1 MFPSRSLQP
10 RTTARLALAWLVAL
24 LLTASAATATAGEGL
39 RSLRSA
45 GVGDNVV
52 AAAAGNA
59 ALFHNPAGLGS
70 VSMYSLELGWD
81 TQLKSGSHQAS
92 VSIADSQTNAAI
104 AGGLAYTF
112 SFNKGGEKGDHVGH
126 NEHHLRLSAAVPVI
140 PETLIFGITGQYL
153 HFNQGREGGSREG
166 AKIKHSGFSLDLGVM
181 AKLGQKVFI
190 GVSAQDLLRVE
201 GATGPRTIRA
211 GLSGMFGAFRILGE
225 YGAHLD
231 GPRTRH
237 HGGAGIE
244 VMIHSVAL
252 RTGFRHVSAG
262 GIHRHENLMSFGAG
276 YRGQRFGLDFA
287 YRQHIQRAPDR
298 FIGVSAIL
306 FM

>member
-1 MFPSRSLQP
+1 MLPSRSLHP
-10 RTTARLALAWLVAL
+10 TITTRIAVAWLTAL

-59 ALFHNPAGLGS
+59 ALFHNPAGLAS
-70 VSMYSLELGWD
+70 VSMYSLELGYD
-81 TQLKSGSHQAS
+81 TQLQSGSHQAG
-92 VSIADSQTNAAI
+92 VSIADSQTNASF

-126 NEHHLRLSAAVPVI
+126 NEHHIRLAAAVP
-140 PETLIFGITGQYL
+140 LIQESLILGVTGQYL
-153 HFNQGREGGSREG
+153 HFNQGRVGGSPEG
-166 AKIKHSGFSLDLGVM
+166 EKIRRNGLSLDLGLM

-190 GVSAQDLLRVE
+190 GVSAQDLIRVD

-225 YGAHLD
+225 YGAQLD

-237 HGGAGIE
+237 HGGAGVE
-244 VMIHSVAL
+244 VMIQSVAL

-276 YRGQRFGLDFA
+276 YRGQSFGVDLA

-298 FIGVSAIL
+298 FIGVSIIL